1 MVRCV
6 VVVGDEVKVRQQV
19 LRLDL
24 LAVLVLAPQHG
35 LFVLLRGH
43 RHVHK
48 GIIGGPA
55 DGTIE
60 IPRVLDERHAKLPH
74 PHAASGH
81 SNMEMEDAPIPDS
94 VAGSGCTAGSEQT
107 TAPKDPCQLVLCI
120 QLLVLKRAFVP
131 P

>member
-19 LRLDL
+19 SGLDL

-43 RHVHK
+43 RYVHK
-48 GIIGGPA
+48 SIISGPA

-74 PHAASGH
+74 PHAR
-81 SNMEMEDAPIPDS
+81 ER
-94 VAGSGCTAGSEQT
+94 T
-107 TAPKDPCQLVLCI
+107 
-120 QLLVLKRAFVP
+120 
-131 P
+131 